1 MGPEGER
8 SLLGLWR
15 PLVPPAHFCPP
26 HSWPSPPFG
35 RPSFS
40 SSRKA
45 WQQVKKQPVRS
56 ILVDAKTVRPPYL
69 HHAYQYCGSGTTFEL
84 PDSCSLRSSM
94 LANRD
99 RNVRDAR
106 AVVPLV
112 VPCDILRQRIPSTTP
127 ATSQ

>member
-1 MGPEGER
+1 VTDPRCQVLEYADRFNRCGTWGWFSFAVSGTYAFKQSGCTR
-8 SLLGLWR
+8 T
-15 PLVPPAHFCPP
+15 
-26 HSWPSPPFG
+26 PFHDVATSVQG
-35 RPSFS
+35 
-40 SSRKA
+40 
-45 WQQVKKQPVRS
+45 
-56 ILVDAKTVRPPYL
+56 PYL

-84 PDSCSLRSSM
+84 PDSCSFRSSM